1 MTTAVDK
8 IELDEAQALVND
20 KASPLV
26 QRDMGLIK
34 HVVVQL
40 VVELGSAEMTVDELF
55 ALKAGDVVKLLEK
68 VNEPASLC
76 LDGKVVARGELV
88 AVDDNFG
95 LQLTEVS

>member
-26 QRDMGLIK
+26 QRDIGLIK

-95 LQLTEVS
+95 LQLTEIS

>member
-95 LQLTEVS
+95 LQLTEIS

>member
-1 MTTAVDK
+1 MDK

-26 QRDMGLIK
+26 QRDIGLIK

-95 LQLTEVS
+95 LQLTEIS